1 MYMTW
6 HAMASL
12 NKANKHKQDT
22 GMWGPP
28 SPCSYLSNIGP
39 GLVTVQRHGNSERVN
54 KGQKHSGWLQISDTD
69 VVRVHRLDTEEEFCH
84 VVEHS
89 PAEGVG
95 VLTPSILQIIVS
107 LIVEHLV
114 GCQVHGS
121 VQQSEAG
128 EKPAKATEDERLNES
143 NDVEQSPALHSN
155 AVAGEEYGDGAIES
169 HGESE
174 DQEPA
179 SVPQSN
185 TVVDVGTVV
194 VKLSYTPVTDSEI
207 IFN

>member
-1 MYMTW
+1 VV
-6 HAMASL
+6 
-12 NKANKHKQDT
+12 
-22 GMWGPP
+22 
-28 SPCSYLSNIGP
+28 
-39 GLVTVQRHGNSERVN
+39 GLHG
-54 KGQKHSGWLQISDTD
+54 
-69 VVRVHRLDTEEEFCH
+69 LDAEKELCQ

-121 VQQSEAG
+121 VEKSKAR
-128 EKPAKATEDERLNES
+128 EKPAQATEDERLNES

-155 AVAGEEYGDGAIES
+155 AVAGEEYRDGAVES

-174 DQEPA
+174 DQEPT
-179 SVPQSN
+179 SVPE
-185 TVVDVGTVV
+185 TDAVVDVGTVM
-194 VKLSYTPVTDSEI
+194 VKLGYTPITDSAVLGPERSD
-207 IFN
+207 